1 MLSAYPRKKEQEIL
15 TCVVCG
21 KKFKKGSQPYYGYG
35 NDISCSEECFHK
47 KFWIDAL
54 KTGIV
59 INGTCYQIA
68 DEHAKGFRGFDGR
81 PFKIQLDNGDIYY
94 TTNLWYNGKIPKE
107 YYKGDN
113 ARFIK

>member
-1 MLSAYPRKKEQEIL
+1 MPLQSRVLWKEALEEG
-15 TCVVCG
+15 VVIDGICYHV
-21 KKFKKGSQPYYGYG
+21 K
-35 NDISCSEECFHK
+35 EENR
-47 KFWIDAL
+47 D
-54 KTGIV
+54 
-59 INGTCYQIA
+59 NY
-68 DEHAKGFRGFDGR
+68 GFRGFDGR